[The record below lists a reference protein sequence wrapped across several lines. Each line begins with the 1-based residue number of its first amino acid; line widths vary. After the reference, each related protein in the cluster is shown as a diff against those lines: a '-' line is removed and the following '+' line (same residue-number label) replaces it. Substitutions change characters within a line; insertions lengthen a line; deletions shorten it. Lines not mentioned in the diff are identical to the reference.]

1 MALARPALFLLLLV
15 AAAPLSG
22 CAAVFRDAKSEVAF
36 NSSPPGA
43 AVTIRGH
50 GGIATPSTVEVSR
63 NGSTDVLVQAP
74 GYEDHRGVV
83 RKSLNGAWVTID
95 VITCVFP
102 VALCIPLLVDAVTG
116 AWTDVEPT
124 YDVTLKPATGPTA
137 PGTVPGTNGAPVIPG
152 GPIAPSP
159 AKPTDVPTG
168 TGPEIS
174 L

>member
-1 MALARPALFLLLLV
+1 MALARPALLVLLV

-22 CAAVFRDAKSEVAF
+22 CAAVFRDAKAEVAF
-36 NSSPPGA
+36 ESTPPGA
-43 AVTIRGH
+43 AVTVRGH
-50 GGIATPSTVEVSR
+50 RAIATPSTVEVPR
-63 NGSTDVLVQAP
+63 NGTTDVLVQAQ

-83 RKSLNGAWVTID
+83 RKSLNGAWVTLD
-95 VITCVFP
+95 VLTCVFP

-124 YDVTLKPATGPTA
+124 YDVLLKPSTGGPPT
-137 PGTVPGTNGAPVIPG
+137 PGTIIPGAPP
-152 GPIAPSP
+152 P
-159 AKPTDVPTG
+159 KPTDVPSG